1 MDVSSKPCTLFTV
14 VIGITPRSVFPSQ
27 PPWDASQGV
36 HVHTS
41 SPATAS
47 LNAQAIE
54 AASGFV
60 NGQIIFVD
68 GGMTA
73 VV

>member
-1 MDVSSKPCTLFTV
+1 M
-14 VIGITPRSVFPSQ
+14 
-27 PPWDASQGV
+27 
-36 HVHTS
+36 HTS